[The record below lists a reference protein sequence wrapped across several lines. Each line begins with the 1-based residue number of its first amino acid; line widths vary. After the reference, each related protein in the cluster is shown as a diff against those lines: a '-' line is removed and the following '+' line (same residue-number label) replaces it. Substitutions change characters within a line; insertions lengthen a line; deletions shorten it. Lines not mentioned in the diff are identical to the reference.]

1 MRMRWG
7 MDMSANELME
17 KYGNFPLSVLK
28 AGEKVLVYCKKCKRE
43 LELDEVIDHMMVRDQ
58 FPDWHIVHF
67 TIEKG

>member
-1 MRMRWG
+1 MRWG

-28 AGEKVLVYCKKCKRE
+28 DGEKVLVYCKKCKRE

>member
-1 MRMRWG
+1 

-28 AGEKVLVYCKKCKRE
+28 DGEKVLVYCKKCKRE

>member
-1 MRMRWG
+1 

>member
-7 MDMSANELME
+7 MDMSASKTLEL
-17 KYGNFPLSVLK
+17 YGNFPLSVLK
-28 AGEKVLVYCKKCKRE
+28 DGEKVLVYCRKCKRE

>member
-1 MRMRWG
+1 MRMKWG
-7 MDMSANELME
+7 MGMSANSVMEL
-17 KYGNFPLSVLK
+17 YGNFPLSVLK